1 MESKRL
7 RSNALTNG
15 AYLLI
20 DSFNGALSDFAD
32 ETTVDAYDTKKKAIR
47 EVIDRVHILAK
58 FHEDEFDANEMPP
71 FPTDKDIQTEM
82 SKRGKLKYV
91 SEDGCGYT
99 WQIIFNPSISIRN
112 AQMAKC

>member
-32 ETTVDAYDTKKKAIR
+32 ETTVDAYDTKRTAIR
-47 EVIDRVHILAK
+47 EVIDRVHVVAK
-58 FHEDEFDANEMPP
+58 FHEEGFDANEIPP
-71 FPTDKDIQTEM
+71 FPTDENIQTEM

-91 SEDGCGYT
+91 SGDGCGYT
-99 WQIIFNPSISIRN
+99 WQIIFHPLISIRE